1 MGLAQSAI
9 LGVVVLLA
17 LLFVVRPMAMRLTVA
32 GEALG
37 GNGRNGADVAMLPGE
52 GGSHALVPVGAGSG
66 VPMLTDDSMVD
77 MANIEGQLR
86 ASSLRKLA
94 EMVEKHPDESLS
106 IMRGWLNQER
116 A

>member
-1 MGLAQSAI
+1 MG
-9 LGVVVLLA
+9 
-17 LLFVVRPMAMRLTVA
+17 A
-32 GEALG
+32 GPDA
-37 GNGRNGADVAMLPGE
+37 NMLPSE
-52 GGSHALVPVGAGSG
+52 GGSHALVPVGMPNRAGS

-77 MANIEGQLR
+77 LANIEGQLR

-106 IMRGWLNQER
+106 IMRGWLAQER